1 MRELLA
7 KLHKLTPAKKA
18 GVTAG
23 SILLLGLLFYQV
35 LYSDLDAKVTS
46 AHAHREALDQ
56 EKSGYERR
64 KKEYLGYR
72 AELLAL
78 EEEQREILRA
88 LPRRAEIP
96 SFLAHVHEQ
105 AEVSGLEVLSVDI
118 GQEAPMDL
126 YVRIPVKMEVRGS
139 YHQITRFFRN
149 MGEMQRIVNV
159 ENLMLAPDREK
170 SGPLVDV
177 SGALPPKLRAKFVV
191 AAFRYGDRPVPA
203 PAPLARGGGS

>member
-1 MRELLA
+1 MHELLA
-7 KLHKLTPAKKA
+7 KLQKLTAAKKA
-18 GVTAG
+18 GVTAAA
-23 SILLLGLLFYQV
+23 ILLLGLLFHQL
-35 LYSDLDAKVTS
+35 LYSDVDARVTS
-46 AHAHREALDQ
+46 ALAHREALDQ

-72 AELLAL
+72 AELRAL

-96 SFLAHVHEQ
+96 SFLAHAHEQ
-105 AEVSGLEVLSVDI
+105 AEVSGLEVLNVDI
-118 GQEAPMDL
+118 GAEVPMDL

-159 ENLMLAPDREK
+159 ENLLLGPDREK
-170 SGPLVDV
+170 AGVLVDV
-177 SGALPPKLRAKFVV
+177 SGGQAPKLRAKFVV
-191 AAFRYGDRPVPA
+191 AAFRYGDRPA
-203 PAPLARGGGS
+203 PAPTAQGGGS